1 MGQVRRFR
9 LPNPAK
15 AAVSFHA
22 SFSFS
27 TSELRPFQGT
37 GKPPMLNAKVD
48 FTLPESVGIELP
60 NLAPGKH
67 FHTYQYAYGMTR
79 KPVGKGP
86 ILSDGIVKFDMHA
99 VAAVA
104 SGSALEGK
112 EGEYAKLWRV
122 PDVTPSEPV
131 FAKRPGGTAEDDGVL
146 LSVALD
152 TSPSKGKGQSALVVI
167 DAKTMKEVARAEMPV
182 IFPFG
187 FHGHYTPSGAKPWKN
202 AM

>member
-1 MGQVRRFR
+1 MCPIKGT
-9 LPNPAK
+9 AK
-15 AAVSFHA
+15 
-22 SFSFS
+22 
-27 TSELRPFQGT
+27 L
-37 GKPPMLNAKVD
+37 PMLNAKVD

-99 VAAVA
+99 AAAVAA

-112 EGEYAKLWRV
+112 EGAYAKLWRV